1 MCLLIGTVGIAAT
14 LIQLAL
20 IKPLESV
27 FANAEGIIF
36 GNFTQNVEN
45 EITNAIGIDSA
56 VYAAAVNKLLDCENF
71 GFSLTRQ
78 KGAKKK

>member
-27 FANAEGIIF
+27 FANAEGIVI
-36 GNFTQNVEN
+36 GKFTQNIEN
-45 EITNAIGIDSA
+45 EITKIPP
-56 VYAAAVNKLLDCENF
+56 
-71 GFSLTRQ
+71 RP
-78 KGAKKK
+78 